1 MSYVFTWDNY
11 KNLADVRKS
20 NMILEE
26 NGRVDPGRRSSV
38 DEAQGQLPRDWPR
51 VSAGYAPWVL
61 GTAICKLTKSRVLAR
76 FITDLGR
83 FGGWESSWDT
93 SVRIF

>member
-1 MSYVFTWDNY
+1 MCFTWDNY

-20 NMILEE
+20 NMIPEE
-26 NGRVDPGRRSSV
+26 NGPVDPGRRLSV
-38 DEAQGQLPRDWPR
+38 DEAQGQQPRGWPR
-51 VSAGYAPWVL
+51 ASAGYAPWVL
-61 GTAICKLTKSRVLAR
+61 GTAICKLTKSRMLAR